1 MLGGGGTL
9 DIRERITR
17 QCRRDV
23 VRHTSGRSWP
33 LRWAAGGQRQACAIS
48 AYAKGATLTHGTLG
62 GVGSGGGS
70 GGSSGG
76 GGSSTTVGPPR
87 ILTPSVYVAQSAA
100 GSNNGSSCAN
110 AQSAAWFNSSA
121 SWGTGAGQIGPG
133 AIVGL
138 CGAISSSLQ
147 AQGSGTSTAPI
158 TVYWLPGA
166 TMSSP
171 EWGGG
176 AAFDTNDEAYLT
188 LNGGLNG
195 SIQATQLGTGLA
207 GQGVHAQ
214 AISAEDCTGCTFA
227 NLIIANFYVHTSSS
241 DVSVDATQDNAIVF
255 SGSNITIAD
264 NTIHDVGWALHGQW
278 NDGDGNNS
286 IYGNDIYN
294 VDHGFAS
301 TSGIVGGDIGPIYF
315 YDNYIHDFAN
325 WDTSSNS
332 YHHDGIHC
340 YTVVKQPGASH
351 YSGFYIYD
359 NRFGGAVGNS
369 TTADIFM
376 EGNYGQSGATPC
388 SDASSSIYI
397 FNNVFSST
405 DAVTDNAYLSDSAGD
420 GGIYNNT
427 IVGQSNTQNRGGCAS
442 YGAQPPGAEASFE
455 NNILSSCDNLIGGSP
470 TDDYAAG
477 SPNYNLYANGG
488 TNSFVC
494 GSNFYAF
501 SQFSNWQS
509 CMNADTHSRAVADAQ
524 LNSDGSPQSGS
535 PAIGT
540 GTNLT
545 SLCNGQPN
553 PGLGALCQNFNGTPR
568 PTTGAWNTGAY

>member
-1 MLGGGGTL
+1 MSATAVSVLAL
-9 DIRERITR
+9 VALI
-17 QCRRDV
+17 
-23 VRHTSGRSWP
+23 
-33 LRWAAGGQRQACAIS
+33 AGC
-48 AYAKGATLTHGTLG
+48 
-62 GVGSGGGS
+62 GGS
-70 GGSSGG
+70 AAKPRPAKQSGH
-76 GGSSTTVGPPR
+76 R
-87 ILTPSVYVAQSAA
+87 SVQRTAAVVNYYVAQGPA
-100 GSNNGSSCAN
+100 GLGDGSSCAN
-110 AQSAAWFNSSA
+110 AESLHWFGDPAN
-121 SWGTGAGQIGPG
+121 WGTASGQIGPG
-133 AIVGL
+133 SVVGL
-138 CGAISSSLQ
+138 CGTITSGLTM
-147 AQGSGTSTAPI
+147 QGSGTPGKPI
-158 TVYWLPGA
+158 TLYWEPHA
-166 TMSSP
+166 TLSSP
-171 EWGGG
+171 AGTASVLTNGHSYITLDGGT
-176 AAFDTNDEAYLT
+176 D
-188 LNGGLNG
+188 G
-195 SIQATQLGTGLA
+195 SIQATALGSGLP
-207 GQGVHAQ
+207 GHGHWAQ
-214 AISAEDCTGCTFA
+214 AVYALNCTGCTFR
-227 NLIIANFYVHTSSS
+227 NLTIANFYRHTS
-241 DVSVDATQDNAIVF
+241 DTDTAVDATQSNAIRF
-255 SGSNITIAD
+255 SGSDITIAD
-264 NTIHDVGWALHGQW
+264 NTIHDVGWALYAEW
-278 NDGDGNNS
+278 NSGDRQIS
-286 IYGNDIYN
+286 IRGNDIYN